1 MKPDTKA
8 RIRAN
13 GNLVSGKPESKYG
26 EMPDGQNRQSEGDV
40 EQTLG
45 RIRKKTASSVEAFE
59 NEIEQILL

>member
-13 GNLVSGKPESKYG
+13 WNLVSGKLKSKYG
-26 EMPDGQNRQSEGDV
+26 EMLDDRDLKLEGDV